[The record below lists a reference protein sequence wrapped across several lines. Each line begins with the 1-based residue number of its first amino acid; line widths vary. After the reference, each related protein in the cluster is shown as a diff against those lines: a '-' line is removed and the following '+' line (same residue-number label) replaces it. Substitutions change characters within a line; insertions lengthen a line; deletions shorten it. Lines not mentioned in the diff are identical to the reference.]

1 MLILLVK
8 LLKKKN
14 KMLTSIFKRNVSVIR
29 KGEGS
34 YQDHVWQNGLDS
46 NFIIRASVH
55 PTPARVLETLPEG
68 YRTKDSFTLYTN
80 TRLISAEDNVNNP
93 DIVILYDNKY
103 LVAQIKRWDNSSL
116 SHFEIVVTKDER
128 DVN

>member
-1 MLILLVK
+1 
-8 LLKKKN
+8 
-14 KMLTSIFKRNVSVIR
+14 MLTGIFKRNVSVIR
-29 KGEGS
+29 KGEGA
-34 YQDHVWQNGLDS
+34 YIDGIWQDGIES

-68 YRTKDSFTLYTN
+68 YRTSDSFTLYTT
-80 TRLISAEDNVNNP
+80 TRLISAENNTNNP
-93 DIVILYDNKY
+93 DSVILYDNNY
-103 LVAQIKRWDNSSL
+103 LVAQIKRWDNTVL